1 MESLPAFPFGQ
12 SDLATEEIF
21 RQVIGLLDQAVSII
35 DLDSKRILY
44 LSPVHERIWGRP
56 LNELSENDDSWIQ
69 SIHPDDRERVLNAAL
84 ESQGAGTYDEEYRIL
99 RPNGEIRWIRDRAF
113 PILTA
118 QQKLHKIAGIAEDI
132 TSRKIAD
139 EQQKTLVSE
148 RTEKLAW
155 TNLALESEIAERR
168 KAETQLREAN
178 QRLQKAWQE
187 LHATQQKLIQQERLR
202 ALEDMAE
209 GVVHRFHDTLIPV
222 FGYPGLLLERPALL
236 EDRAVAL
243 EYLRSLHT
251 AAKDATATLDQLQEF
266 CRQRNE
272 TETFEPL
279 DLLAALT
286 EAIAKTQPR
295 WHDEGVDMLVAR
307 AFKTGQLTCGEW
319 HAISATVH

>member
-1 MESLPAFPFGQ
+1 M
-12 SDLATEEIF
+12 
-21 RQVIGLLDQAVSII
+21 
-35 DLDSKRILY
+35 
-44 LSPVHERIWGRP
+44 
-56 LNELSENDDSWIQ
+56 
-69 SIHPDDRERVLNAAL
+69 NAAL

-209 GVVHRFHDTLIPV
+209 GVVHRFHDTLIPF
-222 FGYPGLLLERPALL
+222 FGYPELLLERPALL

-295 WHDEGVDMLVAR
+295 WHDEGLAQGRHVTVEKEFQPVPKIAGHAGEIREAVTNLIFNAIDALPQGGRIVVR
-307 AFKTGQLTCGEW
+307 AHPHGQNAVLEVQDNGIGMSDE
-319 HAISATVH
+319 